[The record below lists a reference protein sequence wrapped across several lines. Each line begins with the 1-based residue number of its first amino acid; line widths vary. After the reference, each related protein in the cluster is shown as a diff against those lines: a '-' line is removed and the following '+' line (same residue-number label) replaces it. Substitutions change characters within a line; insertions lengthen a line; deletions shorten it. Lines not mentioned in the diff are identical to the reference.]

1 MQGTEACGGRG
12 RWGQGG
18 SPNATRPSLSVTED
32 AVPAW
37 DPLCPPEFAVRSWP
51 VVHELQMGVLTCL
64 VCPQLGCW
72 ADPTGMGYV
81 AQMSLFGDI

>member
-12 RWGQGG
+12 RWVQGG
-18 SPNATRPSLSVTED
+18 SVTED

-72 ADPTGMGYV
+72 ADPTGMGHV
-81 AQMSLFGDI
+81 AQMSPFGDI